1 MPERK
6 PSPKL
11 EERVDQAAVVTAG
24 DLAENHV
31 NLEHVGRPDR
41 RLLHLS
47 RCAFRRRRRSA
58 GSWHKRHA
66 NNDP

>member
-1 MPERK
+1 
-6 PSPKL
+6 
-11 EERVDQAAVVTAG
+11 VVTAG